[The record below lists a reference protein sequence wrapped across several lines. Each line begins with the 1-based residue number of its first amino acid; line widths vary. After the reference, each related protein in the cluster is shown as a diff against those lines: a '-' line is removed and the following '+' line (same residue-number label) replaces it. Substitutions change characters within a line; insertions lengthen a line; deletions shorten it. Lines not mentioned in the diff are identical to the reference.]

1 MSDLR
6 SAEPVSVAPSGTKP
20 SDRAAFA
27 QITAQAIALVL
38 SFPAAIFGVF
48 VVFSVASPQS
58 CGGDVPKGLP
68 VILCWL
74 ANLPLGVLSLAVGL
88 FVKRGIPFLRKW
100 CFRAGLV
107 TLALPIIA
115 QLLWNR
121 WHCYW

>member
-1 MSDLR
+1 MNNVK
-6 SAEPVSVAPSGTKP
+6 SAGPASVAPSGTKP
-20 SDRAAFA
+20 PNQPGFA
-27 QITAQAIALVL
+27 QIIAQAIALVL

-58 CGGDVPKGLP
+58 CGRDVPKGLP